1 MPAVYQTNI
10 MLNFVLKMRPR
21 RVHRQTCRST
31 RTNILILNTN
41 ISSYFLKS
49 HAQVRIY
56 LARHHDLSDL
66 FCFLQQLPDIV
77 KYIQCLEIQSKSLT
91 LYKVASSNFHN
102 NDKNRMYDT
111 EISLLPGMS
120 VNLYDFLKNK
130 LYYELVLLF
139 LNNVNI
145 IKTEKILL
153 PKI

>member
-1 MPAVYQTNI
+1 
-10 MLNFVLKMRPR
+10 
-21 RVHRQTCRST
+21 
-31 RTNILILNTN
+31 
-41 ISSYFLKS
+41 
-49 HAQVRIY
+49 
-56 LARHHDLSDL
+56 
-66 FCFLQQLPDIV
+66 
-77 KYIQCLEIQSKSLT
+77 
-91 LYKVASSNFHN
+91 
-102 NDKNRMYDT
+102 MYDT